1 MTRVLGTRIEPLRAV
16 AERALLVSDLHIGS
30 DGGAALAHLRWA
42 IAAAAAQRA
51 TLLVLGDL
59 FDSYVS
65 RAQVRHGVWREVAGL
80 FARAVADGVPVAMLV
95 GNRDFLLGDEFVA
108 ASRVQL
114 SRGGLRGLLGGV
126 DTLLLH
132 GDELCQNDLPYQRA
146 KRWLRQPWLR
156 WLARHLPL
164 RLAFAVAEKAR
175 RKSRMV
181 VATGDQTRFLPSR
194 AAVAAAFGNGAPRLV
209 FGHIHRRAHGRL
221 GGGEYW
227 VLPAGDAEAIGVWL
241 AAGEARL
248 VRLSAGGDL
257 TPEPTPPECPLSA

>member
-1 MTRVLGTRIEPLRAV
+1 MTDVLGTRIEPLRAA

-42 IAAAAAQRA
+42 IEAAAAQRA
-51 TLLVLGDL
+51 SLLVLGDL

-114 SRGGLRGLLGGV
+114 SRGGLRGVLGGV

-146 KRWLRQPWLR
+146 KRWLRQPLLR

-164 RLAFAVAEKAR
+164 RLAFGVAERAR

-181 VATGDQTRFLPSR
+181 VATGDQSRFLPTR
-194 AAVAAAFGNGAPRLV
+194 AAVATALDNGAPRLV

-221 GGGEYW
+221 AGGEYW
-227 VLPAGDAEAIGVWL
+227 VLPAGDAESTGLWL
-241 AAGEARL
+241 APGEARL
-248 VRLSAGGDL
+248 VRLSAGGEL
-257 TPEPTPPECPLSA
+257 AAEPAPPECPLST